1 MLIKHRSCLILYFV
15 TYPFGD
21 QRKRWN
27 SSYAKALG
35 SLYMIIKP
43 SNSDV
48 QYCGSRW
55 GGVCQWHRTANCCT
69 GYVNESSYLE
79 ITSLSKVWTQTV
91 AVIDISWD
99 TLENIVFLNNVC
111 MWTSVVTHF
120 GLYIFI
126 ESIRKNGIHFP
137 LLVATAVTCLHPHL
151 FVASPMNCYNNW
163 IWCLG

>member
-55 GGVCQWHRTANCCT
+55 GGVANDI
-69 GYVNESSYLE
+69 E
-79 ITSLSKVWTQTV
+79 WPTV
-91 AVIDISWD
+91 AQGMSVR
-99 TLENIVFLNNVC
+99 
-111 MWTSVVTHF
+111 VVT
-120 GLYIFI
+120 
-126 ESIRKNGIHFP
+126 
-137 LLVATAVTCLHPHL
+137 
-151 FVASPMNCYNNW
+151 
-163 IWCLG
+163 